1 MSDAKG
7 LAAIAGKLKEV
18 VGDLQ
23 SLEVLT
29 FSGDVKLVYKKEG
42 QGDNTKINFD
52 WSQIATSA
60 TEADVDMNLMLATK
74 VEIDGDST
82 HFVTKGEIPEF
93 ILKTHVDA
101 VKAGSEYRSQVIN
114 FLAGKVAGILS

>member
-1 MSDAKG
+1 MADSKG
-7 LAAIAGKLKEV
+7 LAAIAKQLKEV
-18 VGDLQ
+18 AGDLQ

-29 FSGDVKLVYKKEG
+29 FSGNVKLVYKTEG
-42 QGDNTKINFD
+42 QGEDAKTIFD
-52 WSQIATSA
+52 WSEMQKIAA
-60 TEADVDMNLMLATK
+60 TEANMHLMLATK
-74 VEIDGDST
+74 VEIDGDSS
-82 HFVTKGEIPEF
+82 HFVTSGEIPEF